1 MQVMMTRSR
10 QIFKYVI
17 RKETEVISNFIQ
29 NCKSGLTSTCFKS
42 RKVKFNQ

>member
-17 RKETEVISNFIQ
+17 RKETEVMSNFICSVAIA
-29 NCKSGLTSTCFKS
+29 NSTFVVPFLS
-42 RKVKFNQ
+42 NNS